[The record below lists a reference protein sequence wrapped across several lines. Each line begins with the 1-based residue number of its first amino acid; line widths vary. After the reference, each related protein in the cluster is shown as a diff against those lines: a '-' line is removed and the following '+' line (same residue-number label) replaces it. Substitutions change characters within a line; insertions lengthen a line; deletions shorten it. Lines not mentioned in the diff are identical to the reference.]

1 MPVSGISIAAG
12 LRVISA
18 GLIVAT
24 APAIAQTYTVDSIT
38 APAFGTLVTA
48 TTGATTYGNNGIVS
62 VLSGSGVIYAGPVTR
77 GLVTIRCADGSGNPR
92 RCNNASNF
100 ARVTVGANGTIGG
113 RAQAISKFTAVS
125 NSGTVGAG
133 TSTGAGPLSFLFSGW
148 TAAGTR
154 TFYLDVNLPL
164 NGDNVGGTTGAA
176 TSGFY
181 VRVDKDPAVPVAGL
195 TGSVTA
201 TVRRSMQVNKS
212 TDLSFGTIIRPPSGS
227 GTVTIATG
235 GGRTPGGAVP
245 PIAMTGV
252 GLAYLYGAATYQL
265 FGEPGT
271 AFTLTVPASVD
282 LLGPSNHLLI
292 PLTPNIS
299 GSMNM
304 DPSGSMALNI
314 GGTVTISNTTNTGLY
329 TQTFSVSVVYN

>member
-1 MPVSGISIAAG
+1 MPVRRIFTAGALPAVAAG
-12 LRVISA
+12 LVM
-18 GLIVAT
+18 AT
-24 APAIAQTYTVDSIT
+24 APAVAQTYTVDSIT
-38 APAFGTLVTA
+38 APAFGTLVAA
-48 TTGATTYGNNGIVS
+48 TIGSTTYTNNGVVS
-62 VLSGSGVIYAGPVTR
+62 VASGSGVTYAGPVTR
-77 GLVTIRCADGSGNPR
+77 GLVTIRCVDGSGNPR

-154 TFYLDVNLPL
+154 TFYLDVDVPID
-164 NGDNVGGTTGAA
+164 GDQVGGTTGAA
-176 TSGFY
+176 SSGFY

-212 TDLSFGTIIRPPSGS
+212 TDLRFGTIIRPPNGS
-227 GTVTIATG
+227 GTITITTG
-235 GGRTPGGAVP
+235 GGRSPGGAVP

-304 DPSGSMALNI
+304 DLSGSMALNI
-314 GGTVTISNTTNTGLY
+314 GGTVTISSSTNTGLY
-329 TQTFSVSVVYN
+329 SQTFSVSVVYN